1 MKPMKKYAV
10 IKVVNGR
17 ESFEVI
23 KYISLSMAL
32 ELAENLSIIDVQMEL
47 DADTIFKVIDL
58 FGDKVIRT
66 FKN

>member
-1 MKPMKKYAV
+1 MKRYAV
-10 IKVVNGR
+10 VKVVNGR
-17 ESFEVI
+17 ESFEII

-47 DADTIFKVIDL
+47 DAEITFKVIDL
-58 FGDKVIRT
+58 FDNKVIRI

>member
-1 MKPMKKYAV
+1 MERYAV
-10 IKVVNGR
+10 VKVVNGR

-23 KYISLSMAL
+23 RYISLSRAL

-47 DADTIFKVIDL
+47 DADIIFKVIDL
-58 FGDKVIRT
+58 TDNKTVGT